1 MRPLAP
7 ICKFA
12 AFPTLTFCQQ
22 VRRDTAPIALGG
34 LAKVQNSSPP
44 GIAVRASP
52 ALPIRFT
59 APHLALDVLTL
70 LITFLWTSA
79 APNRVG
85 TL

>member
-44 GIAVRASP
+44 GIADREANHDWS
-52 ALPIRFT
+52 
-59 APHLALDVLTL
+59 LANGVDPWGKDWLMVAN
-70 LITFLWTSA
+70 TSI
-79 APNRVG
+79 
-85 TL
+85 

>member
-44 GIAVRASP
+44 GIAGGSP
-52 ALPIRFT
+52 ACLRK
-59 APHLALDVLTL
+59 AESLT
-70 LITFLWTSA
+70 
-79 APNRVG
+79 
-85 TL
+85 